1 MFHVSVL
8 QESIM
13 DFYWHYSG
21 KDTIDPAGKE
31 NFCRAIMVAKQV
43 FSTLTEYIQG
53 PCSQNQVALAHSRLW
68 DAVGG
73 FLYIFAHMQDKLSK
87 VRHYRWR

>member
-1 MFHVSVL
+1 
-8 QESIM
+8 M

-87 VRHYRWR
+87 VSGT